1 MLFKVEDCLDTPLT
15 TVSNIIK
22 YKITYVAD
30 TISTYDTYDT
40 YGKIMYTRIKRFQNL
55 ASKDIIT
62 LLKKIGKAY
71 NYLLIDT
78 DYGFEIAPYSRWLE
92 LLICEL
98 DILEKSCNRFD
109 QLNGVITH
117 CERVMNKTDR
127 NGILKIRMSKEY
139 SDGLWHS
146 TVVTRSGGVVEYN
159 GLKSDWVGIILMK
172 DAVLQLLQY
181 IDRKWCVSLPADFE
195 FVIKRDQPWLNILLD
210 TIKEYDLPVEK
221 TPIEKVPIE
230 KVPIETPV
238 EESPIKTY
246 IENSSA
252 KKNIPPKPYYT
263 RANGKTHIDMPPNA
277 AAVEIIPSGYI
288 TVVRVQLNNVDSF
301 TLSSNNLE
309 IIKNIQDVNNPHAT
323 IRFGYDNYEQVR
335 LYSDEPFYYH
345 ILDKENLPSDLKCYR
360 QISCGNF
367 TITKP
372 VEYYYTEV
380 SKSYGGDLLTELKK
394 HKIWIFKKTM
404 HEKNAAIFDPNNHGV
419 IEI

>member
-1 MLFKVEDCLDTPLT
+1 MLFKVEDRPSYLDP
-15 TVSNIIK
+15 NIK

-30 TISTYDTYDT
+30 TLSTYDTYDT

-109 QLNGVITH
+109 NINGVITYI
-117 CERVMNKTDR
+117 ERVMNKTDR
-127 NGILKIRMSKEY
+127 NGILKVGMSKEY
-139 SDGLWHS
+139 RSGLWH
-146 TVVTRSGGVVEYN
+146 TCTIARNGGESVEYN
-159 GLKSDWVGIILMK
+159 GLHPDWTGIILMK
-172 DAVLQLLQY
+172 DAVLSLLQC
-181 IDRKWCVSLPADFE
+181 IDRKWRVSLPADFE

-210 TIKEYDLPVEK
+210 TIKEYDIPIETPVEK
-221 TPIEKVPIE
+221 TPIEKN
-230 KVPIETPV
+230 TP
-238 EESPIKTY
+238 S
-246 IENSSA
+246 
-252 KKNIPPKPYYT
+252 KPYYT

-288 TVVRVQLNNVDSF
+288 TVVRNQLNNIDNF
-301 TLSSNNLE
+301 TLSSDNLE

-335 LYSDEPFYYH
+335 LYSNQPFYYH
-345 ILDKENLPSDLKCYR
+345 VLDKENLPSDLKCYR
-360 QISCGNF
+360 QIAQGNF

-372 VEYYYTEV
+372 VQYYYTDG
-380 SKSYGGDLLTELKK
+380 SNIDGGDYFKELKDK
-394 HKIWIFKKTM
+394 HNIWIFKKTVSAKLA
-404 HEKNAAIFDPNNHGV
+404 ETFDPNNHGV